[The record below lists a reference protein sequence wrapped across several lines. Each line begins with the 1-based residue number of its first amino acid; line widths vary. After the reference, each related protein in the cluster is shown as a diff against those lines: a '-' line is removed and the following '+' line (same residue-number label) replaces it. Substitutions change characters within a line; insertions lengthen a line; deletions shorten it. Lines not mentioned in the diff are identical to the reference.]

1 MTLRELSDGDELE
14 QALLVRS
21 AEAFTTRDGRTVL
34 RVRLGDASGA
44 LTAVVRE
51 PAEEDL
57 TVLAAD
63 AVAWVKARYE
73 RHERYGPQLVLE
85 QWRPAVEGEFERAEL
100 DHDEP
105 GPARSAEQ
113 MEHDLRALLASVA
126 DADLRALLEEVF
138 GAETETW
145 ARFREAPAA
154 KHYHQA
160 YRHGLLEHTLTVAE
174 GVSALAVTFPR
185 IDRDLAV
192 TGALLHD
199 LGKLDAYSAAQ
210 PSIEMTEAGRL
221 QGEIVLGSTRVRELI
236 ERRPQ
241 FPPQRAQ
248 ALLHIILSHHGTL
261 AHGSPVVPVT
271 REATLVHM
279 VDNLGGRLGSFDR
292 LERALPP
299 GERWS
304 SWDKALGAGAW
315 FPGAG

>member
-14 QALLVRS
+14 QALLVRA

-51 PAEEDL
+51 PADEDVA
-57 TVLAAD
+57 VLAAD
-63 AVAWVKARYE
+63 AVVWVRARYE

-85 QWRPAVEGEFERAEL
+85 QWRPAADGEFERAALER
-100 DHDEP
+100 DEP

-113 MEHDLRALLASVA
+113 MERDLRALLESIG

-138 GAETETW
+138 GATTETW

-174 GVSALAVTFPR
+174 GVSALAGVFPA

-199 LGKLDAYSAAQ
+199 LGKLDAYSAAE
-210 PSIEMTEAGRL
+210 PAIEMTEAGRL
-221 QGEIVLGSTRVRELI
+221 QGEIVLGSTRVRAAI

-315 FPGAG
+315 FPGAS

>member
-21 AEAFTTRDGRTVL
+21 SEAFTTRDGRTVL

-51 PAEEDL
+51 PAEEDV

-63 AVAWVKARYE
+63 AVVWVRARYE

-85 QWRPAVEGEFERAEL
+85 QWRPAADGEFERAALER
-100 DHDEP
+100 DEP
-105 GPARSAEQ
+105 GPARTAEQ
-113 MEHDLRALLASVA
+113 MERDLRALLGSVG

-174 GVSALAVTFPR
+174 GVSALAGVFPA

-199 LGKLDAYSAAQ
+199 LGKLDAYSATE
-210 PSIEMTEAGRL
+210 STIEMSEAGRL
-221 QGEIVLGSTRVRELI
+221 QGEIVLGSTRVRALI

-315 FPGAG
+315 FPAAG